1 MRKPA
6 RERRKNEEEECF
18 LRKPST
24 CVTMKPTNLAIP
36 ALSTTR
42 STKITKKKKR
52 KKKPKLQL
60 AQWESGRVSAHQ
72 LQLPQ
77 RAAAVA
83 VDLDQR
89 PERLPRK
96 RRQRRPREKL
106 RRKLPRKNPQ
116 RKRLLEKL
124 QRKSQPRKKPA
135 KKAERRAQRKKADVA
150 VARILFQSCE
160 GPQRKAVAF
169 FAGPPVD
176 SPKPLKI

>member
-1 MRKPA
+1 
-6 RERRKNEEEECF
+6 
-18 LRKPST
+18 
-24 CVTMKPTNLAIP
+24 MKPTNLAIP

-77 RAAAVA
+77 RAAAAAV

-116 RKRLLEKL
+116 RRRRLEKL
-124 QRKSQPRKKPA
+124 RRKSQPRKKPA
-135 KKAERRAQRKKADVA
+135 KKAERRAQRKKADVG
-150 VARILFQSCE
+150 VARIAHRE
-160 GPQRKAVAF
+160 
-169 FAGPPVD
+169 
-176 SPKPLKI
+176 LKGRTKLRPFLLGRQWT

>member
-18 LRKPST
+18 LRRPST

-77 RAAAVA
+77 RAAAV
-83 VDLDQR
+83 VVGDLDQHH
-89 PERLPRK
+89 ERLPRK
-96 RRQRRPREKL
+96 RRQRRPREK
-106 RRKLPRKNPQ
+106 
-116 RKRLLEKL
+116 
-124 QRKSQPRKKPA
+124 
-135 KKAERRAQRKKADVA
+135 
-150 VARILFQSCE
+150 
-160 GPQRKAVAF
+160 
-169 FAGPPVD
+169 
-176 SPKPLKI
+176 